1 MSSDN
6 YETRIVQLEE
16 GHKYH
21 DREIRALKE
30 TGKTMQLALNEI
42 RDILKQVKWVG
53 VGALAMLVA
62 EKSGLAKT
70 LMSLF

>member
-1 MSSDN
+1 MADN

-21 DREIRALKE
+21 EREIRALKE

-42 RDILKQVKWVG
+42 RDILKQVKWVV

-62 EKSGLAKT
+62 ESSGIAKPFLA
-70 LMSLF
+70 LF